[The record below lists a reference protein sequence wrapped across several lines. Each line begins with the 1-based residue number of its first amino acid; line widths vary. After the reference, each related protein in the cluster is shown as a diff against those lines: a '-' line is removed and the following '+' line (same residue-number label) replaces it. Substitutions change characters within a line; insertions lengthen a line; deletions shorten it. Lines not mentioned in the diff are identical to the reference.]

1 MKVRGTPTPQARRGK
16 IRNPHSKSVPSDRT
30 CNRYRARNSPS
41 NSSTNS
47 HSNGGHPMS
56 MDPRSRTRQLMHLP
70 GDAQTI
76 RIPWRPPAPQVKP
89 CPRSSAAQHRQRAR
103 RRWQPR
109 RTFAKCLTL
118 SSVIWTMDASLAIA
132 GRSPVPW
139 PPCKKRLPESARF
152 DAIAEFPD
160 PQIALLLLRHCA
172 SYGKVVHSMRVTPH
186 DFHED
191 ALGEFD
197 ARVRECFEGFTGLH
211 PDDEQWRQA
220 TLGTRFAGLG
230 LRSAADH
237 AAAAFLASRSAS
249 HSLCRDI
256 DPAFVWDVAQAGAAS
271 EATVAFSGAGQDYS
285 GAWLH
290 AVPNPNFGNQVAP
303 SFFRVMLQRRLRI
316 PIYDGSFHCSF
327 CASVMD
333 AYGDHALACSGGGDR
348 TIRHN
353 ILRNIAFRLC
363 HAAGLR
369 PEIEKPGLLRPRPLI
384 GSSEEDGKS
393 QPGGRRGPD
402 GRRPADVYLPS
413 WRLGRPACL
422 DFAVTSGLEI
432 GSF

>member
-30 CNRYRARNSPS
+30 CNRYRARNSPR

-139 PPCKKRLPESARF
+139 SPCKKRLPESARF

-172 SYGKVVHSMRVTPH
+172 SYGKIVHSMRVTPH

-191 ALGEFD
+191 ALREFD
-197 ARVRECFEGFTGLH
+197 ARVRECFDGFTGLH
-211 PDDEQWRQA
+211 PDDERQA
-220 TLGTRFAGLG
+220 TLGIRFAGLG

-256 DPAFVWDVAQAGAAS
+256 DPAFVWDVAQAGSPAARAMLSVNARLPES
-271 EATVAFSGAGQDYS
+271 ERVSPSVSLLKQQLLSQALDKVTLADLMDPARTREARRAQLRLSLEPNA

-333 AYGDHALACSGGGDR
+333 AYGEWEAERDA
-348 TIRHN
+348 
-353 ILRNIAFRLC
+353 RN
-363 HAAGLR
+363 AAAAW
-369 PEIEKPGLLRPRPLI
+369 
-384 GSSEEDGKS
+384 SDKS
-393 QPGGRRGPD
+393 
-402 GRRPADVYLPS
+402 
-413 WRLGRPACL
+413 
-422 DFAVTSGLEI
+422 
-432 GSF
+432 